1 MEKYFNILVLKFYFE
16 HSDNKLA
23 IHRTFLVSILSDLFK
38 FSQLF
43 SRLYKHSISD
53 FFHHHKAS
61 HRIYPYK
68 MRSKL

>member
-1 MEKYFNILVLKFYFE
+1 MENNYNILVLKFYFE
-16 HSDNKLA
+16 HVDNKLA
-23 IHRTFLVSILSDLFK
+23 IQRTLLVSIPSDLFK

-43 SRLYKHSISD
+43 SRLHKHSISN